1 LNQNLWK
8 KKIKTIKRIKTFEK
22 FIRIFILL
30 W

>member
-1 LNQNLWK
+1 LNQNLW